1 MAFSKKKSAYFVKL
15 NRATMKFSTEQR
27 KSTKFSGKKGAE
39 FCLKSENKIFDFHFD
54 FSKNRDA

>member
-1 MAFSKKKSAYFVKL
+1 MKS
-15 NRATMKFSTEQR
+15 STEQR